1 MANNFLLY
9 KGYKVG
15 KSLIE
20 ENSKSTIKKLYDLA
34 NENNCEIII
43 PLDSSTV
50 SESTSGKP
58 FQIELDQIK
67 DENYFR
73 YRAKKH

>member
-1 MANNFLLY
+1 MANNFY
-9 KGYKVG
+9 YTKVI
-15 KSLIE
+15 KLVSLDR

-43 PLDSSTV
+43 PLDCTV

-58 FQIELDQIK
+58 FQIELNQIK
-67 DENYFR
+67 RIKLF
-73 YRAKKH
+73 